1 MKGPVFLDPFGAF
14 ALAQRPDGPGGSTR
28 HETRSGPEP
37 TWQRQGL
44 RPGQRADARSV
55 LVTGAT
61 GFVGRKLVRRLVE
74 RGDRVIALARNVP
87 KARDLF
93 GPHVRVVTALSD
105 LPATTQV
112 DAIVNLAGESVGGGL
127 WTAGRKARLV
137 GSRLAVTEAL
147 LGLVDRLDAKPTT
160 WLNASAVGYYGVH
173 GDDTPL
179 HERSPRGSGFQADL
193 CSSWESLAAR
203 AGERGVHVALLR
215 FGVVL
220 GNDGGALPSLARPVG
235 WFAGLPLGSGRQWF
249 SWIHI
254 DDLTALMLFLL
265 DERTLAGPFNA
276 TAPNPVRHTE
286 LMRAIARA
294 LHRPLWPLHVPAA
307 LLRVALGELAEL
319 FVDGQRV
326 TPDRALALGFTFRH
340 ADIDGAVGELLSRGN
355 G

>member
-1 MKGPVFLDPFGAF
+1 MKGSVFLDPFGAF
-14 ALAQRPDGPGGSTR
+14 ALAQRSDGPGPSAQ
-28 HETRSGPEP
+28 HETPSGSRP
-37 TWQRQGL
+37 TWQRQGY
-44 RPGQRADARSV
+44 RPGQRADARTV

-61 GFVGRKLVRRLVE
+61 GFVGQKLVRRLVE
-74 RGDRVIALARNVP
+74 RGDRVIALARNAA
-87 KARDLF
+87 KAHDLF
-93 GPHVRVVTALSD
+93 GPYVRVVATLSD
-105 LPATTQV
+105 LPASTEI

-127 WTAGRKARLV
+127 WTARRKARLV
-137 GSRLAVTEAL
+137 GSRLAVTHAL
-147 LGLVDRLDAKPTT
+147 LELVDRLDAKPTT
-160 WLNASAVGYYGVH
+160 WLNASAVGYYGVQS
-173 GDDTPL
+173 DDAPL

-193 CSSWESLAAR
+193 CSSWEALAAR

-235 WFAGLPLGSGRQWF
+235 WFAGVLLGSGRQWF

-254 DDLTALMLFLL
+254 DDLMALMLFLL

-294 LHRPLWPLHVPAA
+294 LHRPLWPLRVPAP
-307 LLRVALGELAEL
+307 LLRGALGELAEL

-326 TPDRALALGFTFRH
+326 TPDRAQALGFTFRY
-340 ADIDGAVGELLSRGN
+340 ANIDAAIGELLARGN